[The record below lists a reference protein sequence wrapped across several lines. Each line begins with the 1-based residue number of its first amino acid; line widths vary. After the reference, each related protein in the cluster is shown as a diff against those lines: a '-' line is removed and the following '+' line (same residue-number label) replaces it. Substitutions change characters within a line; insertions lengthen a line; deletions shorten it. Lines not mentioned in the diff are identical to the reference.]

1 MQILLSGL
9 VVTISSVV
17 CADSRIAIVREGKGI
32 TQDLASHLSIG
43 GTSVTHTY
51 VASSLRSFWLVAVI
65 IKRHGVSDNILRL
78 LLL

>member
-51 VASSLRSFWLVAVI
+51 VR
-65 IKRHGVSDNILRL
+65 
-78 LLL
+78 